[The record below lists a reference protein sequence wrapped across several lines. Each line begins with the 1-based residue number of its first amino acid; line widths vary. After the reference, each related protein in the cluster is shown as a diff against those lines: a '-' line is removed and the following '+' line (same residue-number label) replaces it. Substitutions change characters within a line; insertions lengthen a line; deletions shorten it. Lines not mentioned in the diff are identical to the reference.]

1 MNKDFTALMLIIDQS
16 GSMGLIR
23 EESQQAL
30 DALVAAQK
38 TEPGDLAIKLVT
50 FNHDIGINP
59 LVKSDEFK
67 GVTLEPQGMTSL
79 HDAMGLGIK
88 SLDAEI
94 TELAKADNM
103 PGKVIVVTLT
113 DGEENS
119 SREYTAES
127 VRKLV
132 DAFQAVEKWEFIFLG
147 ANQDAI
153 TTAKQ
158 FGIRAGSAITYEA
171 NAKGVNESILATT
184 RYISDTRSGLAA
196 SFTDE
201 ERSKSGLTD
210 L

>member
-1 MNKDFTALMLIIDQS
+1 MNKDLTVLMLIIDQS
-16 GSMGLIR
+16 GSMGIIR

-30 DALVAAQK
+30 DALVNAQK
-38 TEPGDLAIKLVT
+38 NEPGDLAIKLIT
-50 FNHDIGINP
+50 FNHDVDIHP

-67 GVTLEPQGMTSL
+67 GVTLQPQGMTAL

-94 TELAKADNM
+94 TELAKDDNM

-113 DGEENS
+113 DGAENS
-119 SREYTAES
+119 SREYAAES
-127 VRKLV
+127 VRRLV
-132 DAFQAVEKWEFIFLG
+132 DAFQTGENWEFIFLG

-158 FGIRAGSAITYEA
+158 FGISRGSTMTYVASAE
-171 NAKGVNESILATT
+171 GIDESIRATT

-201 ERSKSGLTD
+201 ERNKSGLTGN
-210 L
+210 